1 MSGEK
6 KQSDKDNSSENNS
19 IIKKAFKSFKGI
31 IKTFNPDLDTQSNDD
46 NKEKPEK
53 ITRVSSD
60 ESSTDSSSEKITR
73 VSSDESST
81 DSSSEKITRVSSDES
96 STDSSSEKITR
107 VSSDESSTDSPP
119 KSSEFALLN
128 YFYKLEKK
136 FKKHWQDDRE
146 KIIKIAGISLGSI
159 FIIAGALTLLGS
171 SERVVDNVV
180 FGERSV
186 IAAFFIIIGFLIIT
200 GSLAQRIASKT
211 SLDNLYR
218 EVKIA
223 EGKPKSKNDKDSD
236 PKNK

>member
-31 IKTFNPDLDTQSNDD
+31 IKTFNPDLDTQSTDD

-60 ESSTDSSSEKITR
+60 ESSTDSSSEKISR
-73 VSSDESST
+73 VSSD
-81 DSSSEKITRVSSDES
+81 D
-96 STDSSSEKITR
+96 
-107 VSSDESSTDSPP
+107 SSTDSPP

>member
-31 IKTFNPDLDTQSNDD
+31 IKTFNPDLDTQSTDD

-81 DSSSEKITRVSSDES
+81 DS
-96 STDSSSEKITR
+96 
-107 VSSDESSTDSPP
+107 PP
-119 KSSEFALLN
+119 KSSEFVLLN

-236 PKNK
+236 HKNK

>member
-31 IKTFNPDLDTQSNDD
+31 IKTFNPDLDTQSTDD
-46 NKEKPEK
+46 NKEKP
-53 ITRVSSD
+53 
-60 ESSTDSSSEKITR
+60 
-73 VSSDESST
+73 
-81 DSSSEKITRVSSDES
+81 
-96 STDSSSEKITR
+96 EKITR

>member
-46 NKEKPEK
+46 NKEKP
-53 ITRVSSD
+53 
-60 ESSTDSSSEKITR
+60 
-73 VSSDESST
+73 
-81 DSSSEKITRVSSDES
+81 EKITRVSSDES

>member
-46 NKEKPEK
+46 NKEKP
-53 ITRVSSD
+53 
-60 ESSTDSSSEKITR
+60 EKITR